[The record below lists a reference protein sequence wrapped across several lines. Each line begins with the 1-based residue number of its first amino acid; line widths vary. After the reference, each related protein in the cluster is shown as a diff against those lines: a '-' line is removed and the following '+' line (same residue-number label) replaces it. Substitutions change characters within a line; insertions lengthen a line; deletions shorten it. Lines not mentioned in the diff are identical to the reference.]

1 MGGVLHSMK
10 TADPALLKEL
20 QKQVEK
26 KLREQE
32 ISVLEYWKER
42 LDRIAAMK
50 PEGIAS
56 LQLEIRKVSDM
67 MANRVKILKQETAK

>member
-1 MGGVLHSMK
+1 VKDVNPLVLK
-10 TADPALLKEL
+10 DL
-20 QKQVEK
+20 QKQIEK

-42 LDRIAAMK
+42 LDKIAALR

-56 LQLEIRKVSDM
+56 LQLEIKKVSDM
-67 MANRVKILKQETAK
+67 MANRVKILKQESAK

>member
-1 MGGVLHSMK
+1 VKDVNPLVLK
-10 TADPALLKEL
+10 DL
-20 QKQVEK
+20 QRQIEK

-42 LDRIAAMK
+42 LDKIAALR

-56 LQLEIRKVSDM
+56 LQLEIKKVSDM
-67 MANRVKILKQETAK
+67 MANRVKILKQESAK